1 MGFATHRDCFG
12 KRVAVGELAKRI
24 MIRQPSDVVFNV
36 KNLIG
41 KHFNDSCVQEMRK
54 RLPFSI
60 IEGPEGESC
69 VEIHGIKLSPVE
81 ITTAIF
87 TKLKDMVLMHQFHH
101 KFKVVI
107 CVPSFFNEQQREDIM
122 SAGRRA
128 GLEILQLIDE
138 PIAAALSSTTI
149 KEGVVVVFG
158 MGAGSY
164 SVAVLHV
171 SGMNIEMRAQCGD
184 SCISGDQF
192 DNILLVVDYCVTQ
205 MIKLH
210 SVDVRGDKCAMR
222 QLVEVAEQAK
232 VKLSSQPT
240 ATISIP
246 YLTSSGQGHGPAHL
260 NITISRQEFE
270 KLVNNLTEQIQE
282 KCQIILKEAK
292 IAAKDVDE
300 LVLFGGM
307 TRVPKIQRIIYEVFG
322 KHQSAKVNPEEALV
336 IGSAMQAALIV
347 EDQQEMS
354 KDMIPLSIGIE
365 CEEGIFTKVIP
376 RHTRIPT
383 KRMVKIP
390 AWCAQ
395 GECLHIRIFLGEHV
409 IVDHNT
415 LLGEVELI
423 NNRRSYEGGV
433 DYELT
438 FEVSRNYLVEVS
450 VSNADD
456 GSKTIKAF
464 PIDEKVVCKHN
475 VNRAV
480 RNTLRDW
487 SMYAAEIYADMRNL
501 ARHTINTLSDALSA
515 RKDELPKD
523 LYEDA
528 VTALDDLL
536 KAMGKD
542 VSVLHDKI
550 RAAMSVEFHGS
561 YNCKR
566 RRRAF
571 PYRGR

>member
-1 MGFATHRDCFG
+1 MLLNPG
-12 KRVAVGELAKRI
+12 
-24 MIRQPSDVVFNV
+24 
-36 KNLIG
+36 
-41 KHFNDSCVQEMRK
+41 
-54 RLPFSI
+54 SI
-60 IEGPEGESC
+60 
-69 VEIHGIKLSPVE
+69 
-81 ITTAIF
+81 
-87 TKLKDMVLMHQFHH
+87 
-101 KFKVVI
+101 
-107 CVPSFFNEQQREDIM
+107 
-122 SAGRRA
+122 
-128 GLEILQLIDE
+128 
-138 PIAAALSSTTI
+138 
-149 KEGVVVVFG
+149 
-158 MGAGSY
+158 
-164 SVAVLHV
+164 VLHEQ
-171 SGMNIEMRAQCGD
+171 MIAQCGD

-550 RAAMSVEFHGS
+550 RAAMSVEVTILNWRPPSKSHPGDYDDYS
-561 YNCKR
+561 DYEN
-566 RRRAF
+566 
-571 PYRGR
+571 

>member
-1 MGFATHRDCFG
+1 MGSMGSVIESVPQVVESESGRFTLSY
-12 KRVAVGELAKRI
+12 VTLAKLKSYVPYAWGLQHI
-24 MIRQPSDVVFNV
+24 ETVLVNV
-36 KNLIG
+36 WQLENLQ
-41 KHFNDSCVQEMRK
+41 N
-54 RLPFSI
+54 
-60 IEGPEGESC
+60 
-69 VEIHGIKLSPVE
+69 
-81 ITTAIF
+81 
-87 TKLKDMVLMHQFHH
+87 
-101 KFKVVI
+101 
-107 CVPSFFNEQQREDIM
+107 QREDIM

-171 SGMNIEMRAQCGD
+171 SGMNIE
-184 SCISGDQF
+184 
-192 DNILLVVDYCVTQ
+192 

-480 RNTLRDW
+480 RNALRDW

-550 RAAMSVEFHGS
+550 RAAMSVEVTILNWRPPSKSHPGDYDDYS
-561 YNCKR
+561 DYEN
-566 RRRAF
+566 
-571 PYRGR
+571 